1 MHFIFSYYCI
11 KQYTMKQKDDK
22 LNGLFSTSIK
32 QNWARPAFSDYQGET
47 YTYEEV
53 ARKICYLHKLFT
65 EAGIRKGD
73 HIALLGNNSSLWGIT
88 FLGIVTYGAVVVP
101 VLNEFSAD
109 NIYHIVHHSDCKL
122 LFIAPNIYEKLEQEH
137 LQDPA
142 AIININDYSL
152 IHDKKGKTSKAMEKA
167 RKKADETELQAKDVR
182 FIGFEQETTCVISYT
197 SGTSGFT
204 KGVMLPRRS
213 ALSNILFAQEFMP
226 LAPGNTIVSF
236 LPMAHVFGML
246 FEFLFPFTMGCH
258 TTFLT
263 KVPSPA
269 IVTKAF
275 GEIKP
280 HLILSVPLVIEKIYK
295 KRILPSLEKPVMKM
309 LLTLPVISG
318 VIEKKV
324 KEKLTETFGGRFR
337 EVVIGGAPLSEDVE
351 QFFKKIGFRF
361 TIGYGMTECGP
372 LISYEGWDKARYRSC
387 GKVVS
392 GMQVKIEPQ
401 QASDKI
407 GEILVKG
414 DNVMLGYY
422 KNKESTKE
430 VFTKDGWL
438 KTGDL
443 GYLDEDGYVYIKGR
457 SKNMILG
464 PSGQN
469 IYPEELEAKICD
481 LPYVQECVVKYHE
494 EKLIAMIYPDRES
507 MEKEG
512 STFEQIEKRMRDNI
526 KALNKTLPKYEQIA
540 NIELTD
546 IEFIKTPK
554 KNIKRYL
561 YT

>member
-1 MHFIFSYYCI
+1 
-11 KQYTMKQKDDK
+11 MKQKTDK
-22 LNGLFSTSIK
+22 LNNLFAASIK
-32 QNWARPAFSDYQGET
+32 QNWALPAFSDYQGET

-53 ARKICYLHKLFT
+53 AKKICFLHKLFDET
-65 EAGIRKGD
+65 GIKKGD

-88 FLGIVTYGAVVVP
+88 FIGIITYGAVVVP

-137 LQDPA
+137 LQDPK
-142 AIININDYSL
+142 AIFSINDYSL
-152 IHDKKGKTSKAMEKA
+152 IWEKKDKISKALAKA
-167 RKKADETELQAKDVR
+167 RQKADESPLQLEDIKFVSFDK
-182 FIGFEQETTCVISYT
+182 ESTCIISYT

-213 ALSNILFAQEFMP
+213 TFSNIIFAQEFMP

-263 KVPSPA
+263 RIPSPA

-275 GEIKP
+275 DEIKP
-280 HLILSVPLVIEKIYK
+280 NLILSVPLVIEKIYK
-295 KRILPSLEKPVMKM
+295 KRILPSLEKPLMKM
-309 LLTLPVISG
+309 LLATPVISG

-324 KEKLTETFGGRFR
+324 KEKLTQTFGVNFR

-351 QFFKKIGFRF
+351 QFFRKIGFRF

-372 LISYEGWDKARYRSC
+372 LISYEGWEKSRYRSC
-387 GKVVS
+387 GKTVERMS
-392 GMQVKIEPQ
+392 LKIDLAKP
-401 QASDKI
+401 SDKV

-422 KNKESTKE
+422 KNKEATKE

-443 GYLDEDGYVYIKGR
+443 GYMDNDGYVYIKGR

-469 IYPEELEAKICD
+469 IYPEELEAKISD
-481 LPYVQECVVKYHE
+481 LPNVQECVVKYHE
-494 EKLIAMIYPDRES
+494 EKLIAMIYPDREA
-507 MEKEG
+507 MEKEDL
-512 STFEQIEKRMRDNI
+512 TFEQTEKQMRESI
-526 KALNKTLPKYEQIA
+526 KSLNKELSKYEQIS

-546 IEFIKTPK
+546 VEFVKTPK

>member
-1 MHFIFSYYCI
+1 
-11 KQYTMKQKDDK
+11 MKQKTDK
-22 LNGLFSTSIK
+22 LNMLFSASIR
-32 QNWARPAFSDYQGET
+32 QNWDLPAFSDYQGET
-47 YTYEEV
+47 YTYEDV
-53 ARKICYLHKLFT
+53 AKKICFLHKLFD
-65 EAGIRKGD
+65 EAGIRRGD

-88 FLGIVTYGAVVVP
+88 FIGIISYGAVVVP

-109 NIYHIVHHSDCKL
+109 NIYHIVQHSDCKL
-122 LFIAPNIYEKLEQEH
+122 LFIAPSIYEKLEPEH
-137 LQDPA
+137 LQDPK
-142 AIININDYSL
+142 AIISINDYSL
-152 IHDKKGKTSKAMEKA
+152 ISEKKDKIVKALEKA
-167 RKKADETELQAKDVR
+167 RTKADETTLTLHDVK
-182 FIGFEQETTCVISYT
+182 FVSFDNNDTCIISYT

-213 ALSNILFAQEFMP
+213 TLSNILFAQEYMP
-226 LAPGNTIVSF
+226 LAPSNTIVSF

-263 KVPSPA
+263 KIPSPA

-280 HLILSVPLVIEKIYK
+280 NLILSVPLVIEKIYR
-295 KRILPSLEKPVMKM
+295 KRILPSLEKPVMRAM
-309 LLTLPVISG
+309 LALPVISG

-324 KEKLTETFGGRFR
+324 KEKLTQTFGVNFR

-351 QFFKKIGFRF
+351 QFFRKIGFRF

-372 LISYEGWDKARYRSC
+372 LISYEGWEKSRYRSC

-392 GMQVKIEPQ
+392 GMSLKIKP
-401 QASDKI
+401 AKPSDKV

-422 KNKESTKE
+422 KNKEATKE

-443 GYLDEDGYVYIKGR
+443 GYMDDDGYVYIKGR

-494 EKLIAMIYPDRES
+494 QKLIAMIYPEREP
-507 MEKEG
+507 MEKEDI
-512 STFEQIEKRMRDNI
+512 SFDQVKKRLKESI
-526 KALNKTLPKYEQIA
+526 KELNKSLANYERI
-540 NIELTD
+540 TD
-546 IEFIKTPK
+546 IEITDVEFIKTPK

>member
-1 MHFIFSYYCI
+1 
-11 KQYTMKQKDDK
+11 MKQKTNK
-22 LNGLFSTSIK
+22 LNNLFAASIK
-32 QNWARPAFSDYQGET
+32 QNWALPAFSDYQGET

-53 ARKICYLHKLFT
+53 AKKICFLHKLFDET
-65 EAGIRKGD
+65 GIKKGD

-88 FLGIVTYGAVVVP
+88 FIGIITYGAVVVP

-137 LQDPA
+137 LQDPK
-142 AIININDYSL
+142 AIFSINDYSL
-152 IHDKKGKTSKAMEKA
+152 IWEKKDKISKALAKA
-167 RKKADETELQAKDVR
+167 RQKADESPLQLEDIKFVSFDK
-182 FIGFEQETTCVISYT
+182 ESTCIISYT

-213 ALSNILFAQEFMP
+213 TFSNIIFAQEFMP

-263 KVPSPA
+263 RIPSPA

-275 GEIKP
+275 DEIKP
-280 HLILSVPLVIEKIYK
+280 NLILSVPLVIEKIYK
-295 KRILPSLEKPVMKM
+295 KRILPSLEKPLMKM
-309 LLTLPVISG
+309 LLATPVISG

-324 KEKLTETFGGRFR
+324 KEKLTQTFGVNFR

-351 QFFKKIGFRF
+351 QFFRKIGFRF

-372 LISYEGWDKARYRSC
+372 LISYEGWEKSRYRSC
-387 GKVVS
+387 GKTVERMS
-392 GMQVKIEPQ
+392 LKIDLAKP
-401 QASDKI
+401 SDKV

-422 KNKESTKE
+422 KNKEATKE

-443 GYLDEDGYVYIKGR
+443 GYMDNDGYVYIKGR

-469 IYPEELEAKICD
+469 IYPEELEAKISD
-481 LPYVQECVVKYHE
+481 LPNVQECVVKYHE
-494 EKLIAMIYPDRES
+494 EKLIAMIYPDREA
-507 MEKEG
+507 MEKEDL
-512 STFEQIEKRMRDNI
+512 TFEQTEKQMRESI
-526 KALNKTLPKYEQIA
+526 KSLNKELSKYEQIS

-546 IEFIKTPK
+546 VEFVKTPK

>member
-1 MHFIFSYYCI
+1 
-11 KQYTMKQKDDK
+11 MKHKENT
-22 LNGLFSTSIK
+22 LNSLFSDSIK
-32 QNWARPAFSDYQGET
+32 QNHTLPAFSDYQGKT

-53 ARKICYLHKLFT
+53 GKKIYFLHNLFT

-88 FLGIVTYGAVVVP
+88 FLGIVSYGAVVVP

-109 NIYHIVHHSDCKL
+109 NIYHIVHHSECKL
-122 LFIAPNIYEKLEQEH
+122 LFIAPNIYKKLEQEH
-137 LQDPA
+137 LLGPA

-152 IHDKKGKTSKAMEKA
+152 IHDKKEKTAKAMEKA
-167 RKKADETELQAKDVR
+167 LIKSDETTLPAEDVE
-182 FIGFEQETTCVISYT
+182 FVGFDAESTCVISYT

-213 ALSNILFAQEFMP
+213 IFSNIIFAQKYMP
-226 LAPGNTIVSF
+226 LLPGNTIVSF

-263 KVPSPA
+263 KIPSPA

-295 KRILPSLEKPVMKM
+295 KRILPSLEKPIMK
-309 LLTLPVISG
+309 LLLALPIISG
-318 VIEKKV
+318 IIENKV

-337 EVVIGGAPLSEDVE
+337 EIVIGGAPLSEDVE

-372 LISYEGWDKARYRSC
+372 LISYDGWENARYRSC
-387 GKVVS
+387 GKIVDK
-392 GMQVKIEPQ
+392 MQVKIEPQ
-401 QASDKI
+401 QAGDKI

-414 DNVMLGYY
+414 GNVMLGYY
-422 KNKESTKE
+422 KNPEATKE

-443 GYLDEDGYVYIKGR
+443 GYLDESGYIYIKGR

-481 LPYVQECVVKYHE
+481 LTYVQECVVKYHE
-494 EKLIAMIYPDRES
+494 EKLVAMIYPERET

-512 STFEQIEKRMRDNI
+512 LTFEQVKNSMWENVKL
-526 KALNKTLPKYEQIA
+526 LNKALPKYTNIA
-540 NIELTD
+540 SIELTD
-546 IEFIKTPK
+546 VEFIKTPK

>member
-1 MHFIFSYYCI
+1 
-11 KQYTMKQKDDK
+11 MKQKSDK
-22 LNGLFSTSIK
+22 LNNLFAASIK
-32 QNWARPAFSDYQGET
+32 QNWALPAFSDYQGET

-53 ARKICYLHKLFT
+53 AKKICFLHKLFDET
-65 EAGIRKGD
+65 GIKKGD

-88 FLGIVTYGAVVVP
+88 FIGIITYGAVVVP

-137 LQDPA
+137 LQDPK
-142 AIININDYSL
+142 AILSTNDYSL
-152 IHDKKGKTSKAMEKA
+152 IWEKKDKISKALAKA
-167 RKKADETELQAKDVR
+167 RQKADESPLQLEDIKFVSFDK
-182 FIGFEQETTCVISYT
+182 ESTCIISYT

-213 ALSNILFAQEFMP
+213 TFSNIIFAQEFMP

-263 KVPSPA
+263 RIPSPA

-275 GEIKP
+275 DEIKP
-280 HLILSVPLVIEKIYK
+280 NLILSVPLVIEKIYK
-295 KRILPSLEKPVMKM
+295 KRILPSLEKPLMKM
-309 LLTLPVISG
+309 LLATPVISG

-324 KEKLTETFGGRFR
+324 KEKLTQTFGVNFR

-351 QFFKKIGFRF
+351 QFFRKIGFRF

-372 LISYEGWDKARYRSC
+372 LISYEGWEKSRYRSC
-387 GKVVS
+387 GKTVERMS
-392 GMQVKIEPQ
+392 LKIDLAKP
-401 QASDKI
+401 SDKV

-422 KNKESTKE
+422 KNKEATKE

-443 GYLDEDGYVYIKGR
+443 GYMDNDGYVYIKGR

-469 IYPEELEAKICD
+469 IYPEELEAKISD
-481 LPYVQECVVKYHE
+481 LPNVQECVVKYHE
-494 EKLIAMIYPDRES
+494 EKLIAMIYPDREA
-507 MEKEG
+507 MEKEDL
-512 STFEQIEKRMRDNI
+512 TFEQTEKQMRESI
-526 KALNKTLPKYEQIA
+526 KSLNKELSKYEQIS

-546 IEFIKTPK
+546 VEFVKTPK

>member
-1 MHFIFSYYCI
+1 
-11 KQYTMKQKDDK
+11 MKQKSNT
-22 LNGLFSTSIK
+22 LNNLFSASIR
-32 QNWARPAFSDYQGET
+32 QNWALPAFTDYQGET

-53 ARKICYLHKLFT
+53 AKKICYLQKFFK
-65 EAGIRKGD
+65 EAGVRRGD

-88 FLGIVTYGAVVVP
+88 FIGIITYGAVVVP
-101 VLNEFSAD
+101 ILNEFSAD

-122 LFIAPNIYEKLEQEH
+122 LFIAPNIYEKLEPEH
-137 LQDPA
+137 LQDPK
-142 AIININDYSL
+142 AIISINDYSL
-152 IHDKKGKTSKAMEKA
+152 ISEKKEKISKAMAKA
-167 RKKADETELQAKDVR
+167 RKKADETTLQADDIKFLSFDP
-182 FIGFEQETTCVISYT
+182 ESTCIISYT

-213 ALSNILFAQEFMP
+213 TLSNIIFAQEHMP
-226 LAPGNTIVSF
+226 LEPGNTIVSF

-263 KVPSPA
+263 RVPSPA
-269 IVTKAF
+269 IVTRAF
-275 GEIKP
+275 DEVKP
-280 HLILSVPLVIEKIYK
+280 NLILSVPLVIEKIYK
-295 KRILPSLEKPVMKM
+295 KRIVPSLEKPIMKM
-309 LLTLPVISG
+309 MLSLPVVSG

-324 KEKLTETFGGRFR
+324 KDKLTETFGVNFR

-351 QFFKKIGFRF
+351 QFFRKIGFRF
-361 TIGYGMTECGP
+361 TVGYGMTECGP
-372 LISYEGWDKARYRSC
+372 LISYEGWEKSRYRSC
-387 GKVVS
+387 GIVVDR
-392 GMQVKIEPQ
+392 MMLKIEP
-401 QASDKI
+401 AHPGDEV

-422 KNKESTKE
+422 KNKEATKE
-430 VFTKDGWL
+430 VFTKNGWL

-443 GYLDEDGYVYIKGR
+443 GYMDEDGYIYIKGR

-494 EKLIAMIYPDRES
+494 EKLIAMIYPDREL
-507 MEKEG
+507 METEEL
-512 STFEQIEKRMRDNI
+512 TFEQTEKHMRESI
-526 KALNKTLPKYEQIA
+526 KTLNKSLSKYEQIA

-546 IEFIKTPK
+546 VEFIKTPK

>member
-1 MHFIFSYYCI
+1 
-11 KQYTMKQKDDK
+11 
-22 LNGLFSTSIK
+22 
-32 QNWARPAFSDYQGET
+32 
-47 YTYEEV
+47 
-53 ARKICYLHKLFT
+53 
-65 EAGIRKGD
+65 
-73 HIALLGNNSSLWGIT
+73 
-88 FLGIVTYGAVVVP
+88 
-101 VLNEFSAD
+101 
-109 NIYHIVHHSDCKL
+109 
-122 LFIAPNIYEKLEQEH
+122 
-137 LQDPA
+137 
-142 AIININDYSL
+142 
-152 IHDKKGKTSKAMEKA
+152 
-167 RKKADETELQAKDVR
+167 
-182 FIGFEQETTCVISYT
+182 
-197 SGTSGFT
+197 
-204 KGVMLPRRS
+204 
-213 ALSNILFAQEFMP
+213 MP

-275 GEIKP
+275 DEIKP
-280 HLILSVPLVIEKIYK
+280 NLILSVPLVIEKIYK

-309 LLTLPVISG
+309 LLNLPVLSG

-324 KEKLTETFGGRFR
+324 KEKLTQTFGVNFR

-351 QFFKKIGFRF
+351 QFFRKIGFRF

-372 LISYEGWDKARYRSC
+372 LISYEGWEKSRYRSC

-392 GMQVKIEPQ
+392 GMSLKIKP
-401 QASDKI
+401 AKPGDKV

-422 KNKESTKE
+422 KNKEATKE

-443 GYLDEDGYVYIKGR
+443 GYMDDDGYIYIKGR

-494 EKLIAMIYPDRES
+494 QKLIAMIYPDREP
-507 MEKEG
+507 MEKEDIG
-512 STFEQIEKRMRDNI
+512 FDQVEKLLKEGI
-526 KALNKTLPKYEQIA
+526 KELNKSLANYEQI
-540 NIELTD
+540 TD
-546 IEFIKTPK
+546 IEITDVEFIKTPK

>member
-1 MHFIFSYYCI
+1 
-11 KQYTMKQKDDK
+11 MKQKTNK
-22 LNGLFSTSIK
+22 LNNLFASSIK
-32 QNWARPAFSDYQGET
+32 QNWALPAFSDYQGET
-47 YTYEEV
+47 FTYEEV
-53 ARKICYLHKLFT
+53 ARKICFLHKLFDET
-65 EAGIRKGD
+65 GIKRGD

-88 FLGIVTYGAVVVP
+88 FISIITYGAVVVP

-122 LFIAPNIYEKLEQEH
+122 LFIAPNIYENLEQEH
-137 LQDPA
+137 LQDPK
-142 AIININDYSL
+142 AIFNVNDYSL
-152 IHDKKGKTSKAMEKA
+152 IWEKKDKISKALAKA
-167 RKKADETELQAKDVR
+167 KQKADENTLQLEDINFVSFDK
-182 FIGFEQETTCVISYT
+182 ESTCIISYT

-213 ALSNILFAQEFMP
+213 TFSNIIFAQEFMP

-258 TTFLT
+258 ITFLT
-263 KVPSPA
+263 RVPSPA

-275 GEIKP
+275 DEIKP
-280 HLILSVPLVIEKIYK
+280 NLILSVPLVIEKIYK
-295 KRILPSLEKPVMKM
+295 KRILPSLEKPIMKM
-309 LLTLPVISG
+309 LLATPVISG

-324 KEKLTETFGGRFR
+324 KEKLTQTFGVNFR

-351 QFFKKIGFRF
+351 QFFRKIGFRF

-372 LISYEGWDKARYRSC
+372 LISYEGWEKSRYRSC
-387 GKVVS
+387 GKTVERMS
-392 GMQVKIEPQ
+392 LKIDLAKP
-401 QASDKI
+401 SDKV

-422 KNKESTKE
+422 KNKEATKE

-443 GYLDEDGYVYIKGR
+443 GYMDNDGYVYIKGR

-464 PSGQN
+464 QSGQN
-469 IYPEELEAKICD
+469 IYPEEIEAKICD
-481 LPYVQECVVKYHE
+481 LPNVQECVVKYQE
-494 EKLIAMIYPDRES
+494 EKLIAMIYPDREA

-512 STFEQIEKRMRDNI
+512 LTFEQTEKQMRESI
-526 KALNKTLPKYEQIA
+526 KSLNKELSKYEQIT

-546 IEFIKTPK
+546 VEFVKTPK

>member
-1 MHFIFSYYCI
+1 
-11 KQYTMKQKDDK
+11 MKQKNDK
-22 LNGLFSTSIK
+22 LNKLFSASLK
-32 QNWARPAFSDYQGET
+32 QNWALPAFSDYQGKT

-53 ARKICYLHKLFT
+53 AGKICYLHKLFRET
-65 EAGIRKGD
+65 GIKRGD

-88 FLGIVTYGAVVVP
+88 FISIITYGAVVVP
-101 VLNEFSAD
+101 VLNEFSVD

-122 LFIAPNIYEKLEQEH
+122 LFIAPNIYKKLEPEH
-137 LQDPA
+137 LQDPK

-152 IHDKKGKTSKAMEKA
+152 ISEKKDKIAKAMAVA
-167 RKKADETELQAKDVR
+167 RTASDETTLQAKDIK
-182 FIGFEQETTCVISYT
+182 FSGFDPGSTCIISYT

-213 ALSNILFAQEFMP
+213 TLSNIIFAQEFMP
-226 LAPGNTIVSF
+226 LTPGNTIVSF

-258 TTFLT
+258 ITFLT

-275 GEIKP
+275 DAIKP
-280 HLILSVPLVIEKIYK
+280 NLILSVPLVIEKIYK
-295 KRILPSLEKPVMKM
+295 KRILPTLEKPIMK
-309 LLTLPVISG
+309 LLLALPIISG
-318 VIEKKV
+318 IIEKKV
-324 KEKLTETFGGRFR
+324 KEKLTQTFGENFR
-337 EVVIGGAPLSEDVE
+337 EIVIGGAPLSKDVE
-351 QFFKKIGFRF
+351 QFFRKIGFRF

-372 LISYEGWDKARYRSC
+372 LISYEGWEKARYRSC
-387 GKVVS
+387 GKTVDRMS
-392 GMQVKIEPQ
+392 LKIEP
-401 QASDKI
+401 ANPGDKV

-422 KNKESTKE
+422 KNKEATKE

-443 GYLDEDGYVYIKGR
+443 GYMDNDGYVYIKGR

-469 IYPEELEAKICD
+469 IYPEELEARICD

-494 EKLIAMIYPDRES
+494 EKLIAMIYPERES

-512 STFEQIEKRMRDNI
+512 LTFEQTEKQMRESI
-526 KALNKTLPKYEQIA
+526 KTLNKELSKYEQIS

-546 IEFIKTPK
+546 VEFIKTPK